1 MNQPEH
7 LQFFKATPKVQEQKL
22 LELCLANPVN
32 AQILRRIPDLPLP
45 QGMLV
50 SGCLYQSAWNG
61 LLGHDPTR
69 GLLDYDLAYFDD
81 SDLSY
86 EAEDKVI
93 QVCAKAFADLGVD
106 VEVRN
111 QARVHLWFKAHFGLD
126 YAPLQTA
133 AQSLERYMS
142 PCNAVAIAP
151 DDKGGFD
158 VHAPYGFDDLFGFI
172 VQPRGDGSEVSPES
186 YAKKTTRM
194 KAMWPELTIVALGR

>member
-1 MNQPEH
+1 MSQPKH
-7 LQFFKATPKVQEQKL
+7 LRFSKAAPEVQEQQLLKL
-22 LELCLANPVN
+22 ALANPVN
-32 AQILRRIPDLPLP
+32 AQILRRIPELPLA

-61 LLGHDPTR
+61 LLGHDPKR
-69 GLLDYDLAYFDD
+69 GILDYDLAYFDD

-86 EAEDKVI
+86 EAEDAVI
-93 QVCAKAFADLGVD
+93 QVCAKAFADLGVE

-111 QARVHLWFKAHFGLD
+111 QARVHLWFKAHFGLE
-126 YAPLQTA
+126 YAPLQNA

-151 DDKGGFD
+151 DGKGGFAI
-158 VHAPYGFDDLFGFI
+158 HAPYGFDDLFGFI

-194 KAMWPELTIVALGR
+194 KALWPELTIVELGR